1 MIQSGLGLM
10 WGYLLD
16 PIYYCFDPAKRP
28 KLRMHE
34 KPELATKYRGA
45 ELSIKPL
52 QARIAL
58 SDNARQQ

>member
-1 MIQSGLGLM
+1 M